1 MAKPLIGIL
10 ALQGDVE
17 KHRAALERAGAAV
30 REVRAPADLEGLDG
44 IVMPGGESTTMSR
57 LLRTGGLFE
66 PLRAFL
72 REKPVLATCAG
83 LILLAKD
90 VDLLPYETF
99 GLLDVAAHRN
109 AWGRQVWS
117 FQEEIAWPHS
127 VNGDR
132 SPFKAIFIR
141 APRILRVGE
150 GVEVLAECHGEPVA
164 VRQGNLVA
172 LAFHPE
178 LTGDARIQRWWLAG
192 IGR

>member
-1 MAKPLIGIL
+1 VAKPLIGIL

-109 AWGRQVWS
+109 AWGRQVWY

-178 LTGDARIQRWWLAG
+178 LTGDDRIQRWWLAG